1 MNSQHESKDGTPSV
15 PGRKQAIA
23 IAVVLA
29 LSVAVGIGILSTGG
43 RAGAGGEAGHGHE
56 DAGGHNDNDHHA
68 DAKPGADN
76 GHKDDKGHADG
87 ERHASAKS
95 PANKS
100 TGKDTD
106 HAGGKPSSPA
116 AAHDDGQAP
125 DAITLTAEQQ
135 KAAGIV
141 VDTAKPATLNAT
153 YQLPGEVKFNEDTTA
168 HVVPRVVGVVESVP
182 AALGQ
187 VVRRGQVLAV
197 LSSPAVSDQRAD
209 LQAAQKR
216 FELAR
221 TTYEREKSLFEARI
235 SPQQDVQVAEQA
247 MREAE
252 IAVTNARQKL
262 LAVGATPDSSAL
274 NRFELRAPFDGTIVE
289 KHIALGEQVREDANV
304 FTVADLRTVWA
315 QISVPAKDLPLVR
328 VGDRV
333 TVRATAF
340 DQSAVGKVAYVGS
353 LIGEST
359 RTAQARVTLENPK
372 TTWRPGLFVN
382 VEMKGEAVEVPVT
395 VAAEAVQTLEER
407 PVVFVQT
414 ARGFQAQPVKVG
426 RTDGQRTEIVQ
437 GLKAGT
443 PYIAVGSF
451 IAKAELGKSSASH
464 AH

>member
-1 MNSQHESKDGTPSV
+1 MNSPYESKDGTQPV
-15 PGRKQAIA
+15 ARRKQAIA

-29 LSVAVGIGILSTGG
+29 LGMAAGIGILSTGG
-43 RAGAGGEAGHGHE
+43 RAGAGGEAAHGHE
-56 DAGGHNDNDHHA
+56 DGEDHNEGDAHA
-68 DAKPGADN
+68 HAKSGA
-76 GHKDDKGHADG
+76 DKGHGG
-87 ERHASAKS
+87 EKPASTET
-95 PANKS
+95 P
-100 TGKDTD
+100 
-106 HAGGKPSSPA
+106 
-116 AAHDDGQAP
+116 HDDAGAP
-125 DAITLTAEQQ
+125 DVITLTPEQQ

-141 VDTAKPATLNAT
+141 VDTAKAATLTAT

-216 FELAR
+216 LQLAR

-235 SPQQDVQVAEQA
+235 SPQQDVQGAEQA
-247 MREAE
+247 LREAE

-262 LAVGATPDSSAL
+262 MAVGATPDSSAL

-289 KHIALGEQVREDANV
+289 KHIALGEQVREDTNV

-372 TTWRPGLFVN
+372 ATWRPGLFVN
-382 VEMKGEAVEVPVT
+382 VEMKGDAVEVPVT
-395 VAAEAVQTLEER
+395 VAADAVQTVEER

-414 ARGFQAQPVKVG
+414 PRGFQAQPVKIG
-426 RTDGQRTEIVQ
+426 RSDGQRTEIVQ
-437 GLKAGT
+437 GLTAGT
-443 PYIAVGSF
+443 SYIATGSF
-451 IAKAELGKSSASH
+451 MAKAELGKSTASH

>member
-1 MNSQHESKDGTPSV
+1 MNSQHDSKDATPSI

-29 LSVAVGIGILSTGG
+29 LGVAAGIGILAAGG

-56 DAGGHNDNDHHA
+56 DAGGHNDNEHHA
-68 DAKPGADN
+68 DAKPGAEKD
-76 GHKDDKGHADG
+76 HKDHKDDKHDKGHADG
-87 ERHASAKS
+87 
-95 PANKS
+95 
-100 TGKDTD
+100 
-106 HAGGKPSSPA
+106 
-116 AAHDDGQAP
+116 AHDDGQAP
-125 DAITLTAEQQ
+125 DALTLTAEQQ

-141 VDTAKPATLNAT
+141 VDSAKPATLTAT

-187 VVRRGQVLAV
+187 MVRRGQVLAV

-216 FELAR
+216 FQLAR

-262 LAVGATPDSSAL
+262 LAVGAAPDSSAL

-340 DQSAVGKVAYVGS
+340 DQSAGGKVAYVGS

-382 VEMKGEAVEVPVT
+382 VEMKGDAVEVPVT
-395 VAAEAVQTLEER
+395 VAADAVQTLEER

-414 ARGFQAQPVKVG
+414 PRGFQAQPVTVG

>member
-1 MNSQHESKDGTPSV
+1 MNSQHESKNGAPAV
-15 PGRKQAIA
+15 AGRKQAIA

-29 LSVAVGIGILSTGG
+29 LGLMAGIGILSLGG
-43 RAGAGGEAGHGHE
+43 RSDAGGESAHGHDEPAGHDDGE
-56 DAGGHNDNDHHA
+56 HHA
-68 DAKPGADN
+68 DADSSAKANGSAHAKSGAHAKN
-76 GHKDDKGHADG
+76 GSDTKSGADKGH
-87 ERHASAKS
+87 
-95 PANKS
+95 
-100 TGKDTD
+100 
-106 HAGGKPSSPA
+106 
-116 AAHDDGQAP
+116 DDAQAP
-125 DAITLTAEQQ
+125 EGLITLTPDQQ

-141 VDTAKPATLNAT
+141 VDAAKPATLTST
-153 YQLPGEVKFNEDTTA
+153 YQLPGEVTFNEDTTA

-187 VVRRGQVLAV
+187 FVRRGQVLAV
-197 LSSPAVSDQRAD
+197 LSSPAMSDQRAD

-216 FELAR
+216 LQLAR

-262 LAVGATPDSSAL
+262 LAVGAAPDSSAL
-274 NRFELRAPFDGTIVE
+274 NRFELRAPFDGTIVA

-340 DQSAVGKVAYVGS
+340 EQSAVGKVAYVGS

-372 TTWRPGLFVN
+372 TLWRPGLFVN
-382 VEMKGEAVEVPVT
+382 VEMKGDAVEVPVT
-395 VAAEAVQTLEER
+395 VAADAVQTLEDR

-414 ARGFQAQPVKVG
+414 AGGFQAQPVAVG

-443 PYIAVGSF
+443 RYIAAGSF
-451 IAKAELGKSSASH
+451 IAKAELGKSTASH

>member
-1 MNSQHESKDGTPSV
+1 MNSPYESKDGTQPV
-15 PGRKQAIA
+15 ARRKQAIA

-29 LSVAVGIGILSTGG
+29 LGVAAGIGILSTGG
-43 RAGAGGEAGHGHE
+43 RAGAGGEAAHGHE
-56 DAGGHNDNDHHA
+56 DGEDHNEGDAHA
-68 DAKPGADN
+68 HAKSGA
-76 GHKDDKGHADG
+76 DKGHGG
-87 ERHASAKS
+87 EKPAS
-95 PANKS
+95 
-100 TGKDTD
+100 TE
-106 HAGGKPSSPA
+106 KP
-116 AAHDDGQAP
+116 HDDAGAP
-125 DAITLTAEQQ
+125 DVITLTPEQQ

-141 VDTAKPATLNAT
+141 VDTAKAATLTAT

-197 LSSPAVSDQRAD
+197 LSSPAVSDLRAD

-216 FELAR
+216 LQLAR

-235 SPQQDVQVAEQA
+235 SPQQDVQGAEQA
-247 MREAE
+247 LREAE

-262 LAVGATPDSSAL
+262 MAVGATPDSSAL

-289 KHIALGEQVREDANV
+289 KHIALGEQVREDTNV

-372 TTWRPGLFVN
+372 ATWRPGLFVN
-382 VEMKGEAVEVPVT
+382 VEMKGDAVEVPVT
-395 VAAEAVQTLEER
+395 VAADAVQTVEER

-414 ARGFQAQPVKVG
+414 PRGFQAQPVKIG
-426 RTDGQRTEIVQ
+426 RSDGQRTEIVQ
-437 GLKAGT
+437 GLTAGT
-443 PYIAVGSF
+443 PYIATGSF
-451 IAKAELGKSSASH
+451 MAKAELGKSTASH

>member
-1 MNSQHESKDGTPSV
+1 MKSQHDSKDATPSI

-29 LSVAVGIGILSTGG
+29 LGVAAGIGILATGG

-56 DAGGHNDNDHHA
+56 DAGGQNGNEHHA
-68 DAKPGADN
+68 DAKPGADKD
-76 GHKDDKGHADG
+76 HKDDKGHADG
-87 ERHASAKS
+87 
-95 PANKS
+95 
-100 TGKDTD
+100 
-106 HAGGKPSSPA
+106 
-116 AAHDDGQAP
+116 AHDDGQAP

-141 VDTAKPATLNAT
+141 VDSAKPATLTAT

-187 VVRRGQVLAV
+187 MVRRGQVLAV

-216 FELAR
+216 FQLAR

-262 LAVGATPDSSAL
+262 LAVGAAPDSSAL

-382 VEMKGEAVEVPVT
+382 VEMKGDAVEVPVT
-395 VAAEAVQTLEER
+395 VAADAVQTLEER

-414 ARGFQAQPVKVG
+414 PRGFQAQPVTVG